1 MIVSALNATGTS
13 RERQVHPEKAM
24 SNGPFL
30 DWLESLERI
39 TDLEAEVDRLKAERI
54 GTLYERYDRLVA
66 DHEALIAENERL
78 QGLLS
83 RAQGGRSE

>member
-1 MIVSALNATGTS
+1 MSEEVRQECGCKPWDSYRLDNNDYEYATLT
-13 RERQVHPEKAM
+13 
-24 SNGPFL
+24 
-30 DWLESLERI
+30 
-39 TDLEAEVDRLKAERI
+39 AENERLKAARI

-66 DHEALIAENERL
+66 DHEALIAEYERL